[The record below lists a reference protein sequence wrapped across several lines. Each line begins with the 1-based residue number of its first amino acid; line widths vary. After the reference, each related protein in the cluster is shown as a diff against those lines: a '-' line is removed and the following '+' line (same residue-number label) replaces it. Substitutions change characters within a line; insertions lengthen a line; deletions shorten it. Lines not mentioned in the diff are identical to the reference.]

1 MPEAFEE
8 RKEEERKEVKKKP
21 LQKEEKKVPA
31 IKSKG
36 PEAIKTIMEIR
47 EIRETA
53 MKGREIIA
61 RREGRFIEPKEEE
74 RDLKYVDI
82 DIKSILEPPP
92 KPPKRPIDDPQAPLQ
107 MQPKL
112 LAQSPKLVPIAKSIS
127 EKSEQD
133 KKNKKVKFEEMM
145 RKMKKFLK

>member
-8 RKEEERKEVKKKP
+8 RKEEDRKETKKKP
-21 LQKEEKKVPA
+21 IQKDDKKALA

-47 EIRETA
+47 DIRETA
-53 MKGREIIA
+53 RKGREIIA
-61 RREGRFIEPKEEE
+61 RREGRFIEPKEEVK
-74 RDLKYVDI
+74 DLKYVDV

-92 KPPKRPIDDPQAPLQ
+92 KPPNLPSNKPQAP
-107 MQPKL
+107 MQIQSKPPNQPPKL
-112 LAQSPKLVPIAKSIS
+112 SSITKSIP
-127 EKSEQD
+127 EESEQD
-133 KKNKKVKFEEMM
+133 KRNKKVKFEEMM

>member
-1 MPEAFEE
+1 MPEAFGE

-21 LQKEEKKVPA
+21 MQKEEEKAPA

-36 PEAIKTIMEIR
+36 PEAIKTIMKIR

-53 MKGREIIA
+53 RKGREIIA
-61 RREGRFIEPKEEE
+61 RREGKFIEPKEEE
-74 RDLKYVDI
+74 KDLKYVDV

-92 KPPKRPIDDPQAPLQ
+92 KPPKLPLNKPQAPLQ
-107 MQPKL
+107 MQFKSLTQPPKL
-112 LAQSPKLVPIAKSIS
+112 APTTKSIP
-127 EKSEQD
+127 EESEQD

>member
-8 RKEEERKEVKKKP
+8 RKEEDRKEIKKKP
-21 LQKEEKKVPA
+21 MQREEKKAPA

-61 RREGRFIEPKEEE
+61 RKEGRHIEPREEE
-74 RDLKYVDI
+74 KDLKYVDV

-92 KPPKRPIDDPQAPLQ
+92 TPPKILKSKPQAPFQ
-107 MQPKL
+107 MQSKL
-112 LAQSPKLVPIAKSIS
+112 PAQPLKLAPIAKSIP
-127 EKSEQD
+127 EESEQD